1 MDDPRI
7 KRVLK
12 RYRKGAMFFDS
23 SMDLTNFGLS
33 ELLQACRCS
42 EAALA
47 APRELD
53 EHALTYF
60 ADRMGIVFD
69 QQQFD
74 YFLHS
79 YVRAAF
85 VSSYYGDTSARSFPA
100 REDGPPPKVP
110 IPKGMYWRSVR
121 PVDGE
126 ERYEACALDEPSNE
140 A

>member
-1 MDDPRI
+1 
-7 KRVLK
+7 
-12 RYRKGAMFFDS
+12 
-23 SMDLTNFGLS
+23 
-33 ELLQACRCS
+33 
-42 EAALA
+42 
-47 APRELD
+47 
-53 EHALTYF
+53 
-60 ADRMGIVFD
+60 MGITFD

-85 VSSYYGDTSARSFPA
+85 ASSYYSDTSAKSFPA
-100 REDGPPPKVP
+100 SEDGPPPKVP

-126 ERYEACALDEPSNE
+126 ERYEAYEIDEPTNE